1 MDTLPKRVTV
11 VKIVFCSNTTWYLW
25 NYRLGLIKTLLND
38 GNDIY
43 LLAPVD
49 QTTKKFSD
57 LGCRY
62 VPIPMK
68 RKGSNILQELL
79 LLIRFYKSIKEI
91 HPDVL
96 ITFTIKPVVYGGF
109 VARFLGIPVVAT
121 ITGLGTAFIRR
132 GWITVVAKNLYKQG
146 LVSAKTVFF
155 QNHDDERMF
164 IGAGLVSKHQ
174 VAQIPGSGIDLKRF
188 SFSPLFETN
197 RDGTEIFL
205 LAGRMLWDKGIQE
218 YVESARI
225 VKVSYPNVEF
235 QLLGE
240 IGSDNVSAIS
250 KEKILSWQEE
260 GIVAYLGVTSDV
272 RPYIKKADCVV
283 LPSYREGLSRT
294 LLEAGAIGRP
304 VIATRVVG
312 CKEIVEDGRTG
323 FLVNPKD
330 PADLAAK
337 LCQFL
342 SLSLNERHQ
351 MGKVARQKIEEDFD
365 EKHVIEKYISMI
377 SSCSSG

>member
-1 MDTLPKRVTV
+1 M
-11 VKIVFCSNTTWYLW
+11 KIVFCSNTTWYLW

-38 GNDIY
+38 GNEIY
-43 LLAPVD
+43 LLAPID
-49 QTTKKFSD
+49 HTTKKFFD
-57 LGCRY
+57 LGCRQ

-68 RKGSNILQELL
+68 RKGLNVLQELS

-91 HPDVL
+91 HPNVL

-109 VARFLGIPVVAT
+109 VARFLGIPVIAT

-132 GWITVVAKNLYKQG
+132 GWITVVAKWLYKQG

-155 QNHDDERMF
+155 QNHDDEGIFVR
-164 IGAGLVSKHQ
+164 ARLVRRHQ
-174 VAQIPGSGIDLKRF
+174 VAQIPGSGIDLNRF
-188 SFSPLFETN
+188 SFSPFLETN
-197 RDGTEIFL
+197 RYGTDTFL

-218 YVESARI
+218 YIESARM
-225 VKVSYPNVEF
+225 VKASYPNVEF

-250 KEKILSWQEE
+250 KEKIFSWQEE
-260 GIVAYLGVTSDV
+260 GIVTYLGVTSDV

-342 SLSLNERHQ
+342 SLSINERHQ

-377 SSCSSG
+377 SLSSLS